1 MFLRPQATGCPARHQ
16 MLAHWS
22 GASQR
27 HFAAPQRATRVAERA
42 VAPPGCRKARP
53 HGAEEKP
60 YGRVCYLSPKA
71 RHTVG
76 THTGTKPNSRH
87 LPQVTASKPS
97 SGQPAAGSGTN
108 RRFLE
113 GCANRLGGV
122 HQVTQ
127 RLLGLLVITSL
138 QTTVRVHPQV
148 SNGAVTNR
156 SLQQGLNLIL

>member
-1 MFLRPQATGCPARHQ
+1 MFLRPQATGCPAPRRMVAHRHRCF
-16 MLAHWS
+16 S
-22 GASQR
+22 GAFGRLSAGYLGVGGVCPSKNSKDAENPPAR
-27 HFAAPQRATRVAERA
+27 CRRNPCGRAR
-42 VAPPGCRKARP
+42 
-53 HGAEEKP
+53 
-60 YGRVCYLSPKA
+60 YLSPKA

-76 THTGTKPNSRH
+76 THTGTKPNNRH

-108 RRFLE
+108 RRLLE
-113 GCANRLGGV
+113 GRADRLGGI

-156 SLQQGLNLIL
+156 SLQ

>member
-1 MFLRPQATGCPARHQ
+1 MFLRPQATGCPAPRRMVAHRHRCFSAGY
-16 MLAHWS
+16 LGVGGVCPS
-22 GASQR
+22 TD
-27 HFAAPQRATRVAERA
+27 ATLCTLQ
-42 VAPPGCRKARP
+42 GCRKPARTVQKNP
-53 HGAEEKP
+53 C
-60 YGRVCYLSPKA
+60 GRARYLSPKA

-76 THTGTKPNSRH
+76 THTGTKPNNRH

-108 RRFLE
+108 RRLLE
-113 GCANRLGGV
+113 GRADRLGGI

-156 SLQQGLNLIL
+156 SLQ